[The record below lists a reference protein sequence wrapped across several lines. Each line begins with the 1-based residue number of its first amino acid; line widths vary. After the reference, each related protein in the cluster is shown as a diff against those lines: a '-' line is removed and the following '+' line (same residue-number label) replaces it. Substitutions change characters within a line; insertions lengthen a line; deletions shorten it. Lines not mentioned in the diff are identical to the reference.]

1 MESSETKSKRK
12 PRRKALRRAL
22 LILLGIL
29 LGVSIYSANARNI
42 LGNQLPMPF
51 GYGLANVLSG
61 SMEPT
66 FSKGALLL
74 VRDTKDVKEGDIVVY
89 QSQGELIVHRI
100 IREKGE
106 IIVTQGDANNVADT
120 PFRKDQIKGKVI
132 GWVPY
137 LGSVSQIFRK
147 PLVIILMI
155 LLAILLMERSFRA
168 EKDADHEEI
177 EAIKAEIRRLREEQ
191 STGGAH
197 KDLAGN
203 GRTDSNSTDSNNN
216 NNENQSNRT
225 AD

>member
-1 MESSETKSKRK
+1 MQSSETKCKRK
-12 PRRKALRRAL
+12 PPRKVLRRGV

-74 VRDTKDVKEGDIVVY
+74 VQDTRNVKEGDIVVY

-100 IREKGE
+100 VRVKEN
-106 IIVTQGDANNVADT
+106 IIVTQGDANNVADI

-137 LGSVSQIFRK
+137 FGSISQIFRK
-147 PLVIILMI
+147 PLVIILTI
-155 LLAILLMERSFRA
+155 LLAILLMERSFR
-168 EKDADHEEI
+168 EERHADNEEI
-177 EAIKAEIRRLREEQ
+177 EAIKAEIRRLRAEQDIEENGNQ
-191 STGGAH
+191 GVTDD
-197 KDLAGN
+197 KDN
-203 GRTDSNSTDSNNN
+203 HDKDNHNNFTTD
-216 NNENQSNRT
+216 
-225 AD
+225 

>member
-1 MESSETKSKRK
+1 MQSRDRNKTNKNGTRLPK
-12 PRRKALRRAL
+12 KALRRTV

-29 LGVSIYSANARNI
+29 LGVNLYLANARHI

-74 VRDTKDVKEGDIVVY
+74 VKDTRNVKVRDIVVY

-100 IREKGE
+100 IRVKEN
-106 IIVTQGDANNVADT
+106 IIVTQGDANNVADL
-120 PFRKDQIKGKVI
+120 PFRKNQIKGKVM

-137 LGSVSQIFRK
+137 LGGISQIFRK

-168 EKDADHEEI
+168 EKNADNEEI
-177 EAIKAEIRRLREEQ
+177 EAIKAEIRQLRAEQ
-191 STGGAH
+191 NTGG
-197 KDLAGN
+197 N
-203 GRTDSNSTDSNNN
+203 GDQGGPDHNHNDNHSNLTTS
-216 NNENQSNRT
+216 
-225 AD
+225 